1 MTDQSLLNVVFVGHV
16 DHGKSTVI
24 GRLLGD
30 LNALPDGKL
39 EAVKAMCDRRGMP
52 FEWAFL
58 LDAFQAERDQGIT
71 IDTARIFF
79 ATDRRRYAIID
90 APGHKEF
97 LRNMV
102 TGASG
107 ADAAV
112 LIVDAQE
119 GVAEQ
124 PRRHALILN
133 LIGIR
138 QVILVVNKM
147 DLVGYAGDRFAA
159 IVEEAESRL
168 LSLGFDR
175 SRLTAIPVAAR
186 NGDGVVAAGENMSW
200 YQGPTLIEALDGL
213 DEKAAPVGLPLR
225 LPVQDIYKFDDRRI
239 IAGKVEAGR
248 LSVGDELLFT
258 PSGHRARI
266 ASIEGW
272 PDAATGQTVEA
283 GLSVGLQLDDDI
295 FVERG
300 EVASLP
306 ETPPV
311 LADRFRARLF
321 WLSETPLTVGRRL
334 QLMVGTAS
342 LAVRV
347 LSIDAVLSSEDLSR
361 DEDRE
366 DALRHDVVEVSFE
379 AVRPIALDAFEDCP
393 ATGRFILQDQYR
405 VVAGGVVLR
414 DGLTDRRGGAGV
426 KSTNITRVI
435 HSVPTEDR
443 WRMNGHRSGVV
454 WLTGLSGSGKSTL
467 AIALEEALFRKGWQA
482 YVLDGDNIRYG
493 LSGDLGFS
501 PEDRAENI
509 RRVGEVSSLM
519 ARAGQIVITAFISP
533 YRSDRDRARAILPDG
548 FHEVFVDTSLA
559 ECERRDP
566 KGLYAK
572 ARAGEI
578 RDFTGIDAPYEAP
591 ETPELRLVTDGREV
605 EENLRELLRYIE
617 RQFAL

>member
-1 MTDQSLLNVVFVGHV
+1 MTSQSLLNVVFVGHV

-30 LNALPDGKL
+30 LGALPDGKL
-39 EAVKAMCDRRGMP
+39 EAVQAMCDRRGMP

-79 ATDRRRYAIID
+79 ATERRRYAIID

-102 TGASG
+102 TGASE

-112 LIVDAQE
+112 LIVDARE

-124 PRRHALILN
+124 TRRHALVLN
-133 LIGIR
+133 LIGVR
-138 QVILVVNKM
+138 QVILAINKM
-147 DLVGYAGDRFAA
+147 DLVDNDRARFDAIAGEAIDRLSALGYDR
-159 IVEEAESRL
+159 
-168 LSLGFDR
+168 DR
-175 SRLTAIPVAAR
+175 ITAIPVAAR
-186 NGDGVVAAGENMSW
+186 EGANIVARGEKLGW
-200 YQGPTLIEALDGL
+200 YDGPTLAGALDAL
-213 DEKAAPVGLPLR
+213 EAAAPPADLPLR

-239 IAGKVEAGR
+239 IAGTVESGA
-248 LSVGDELLFT
+248 LKTGDELLFT
-258 PSGHRARI
+258 PSGHRAKV

-272 PDAATGQTVEA
+272 PGAGPAGAAA
-283 GLSVGLQLDDDI
+283 GAAIGIQLDEDI

-300 EVASLP
+300 EIASHADR
-306 ETPPV
+306 PPV
-311 LADRFRARLF
+311 LTDRFRARLF
-321 WLSETPLTVGRRL
+321 WLSQTPLSAGQRL
-334 QLMVGTAS
+334 QLQLGTAG

-347 LSIDAVLSSEDLSR
+347 VSIDCVLSSEDLSR
-361 DEDRE
+361 DETRDSA
-366 DALRHDVVEVSFE
+366 DRHDVVEATFE
-379 AVRPIALDAFEDCP
+379 AVRPIAVDAFDAVP
-393 ATGRFILQDQYR
+393 ATGRFVLTENYR
-405 VVAGGVVLR
+405 VVAGGAVLA
-414 DGLTDRRGGAGV
+414 DGLVDKGRSHV

-435 HSVPTEDR
+435 HTVPTEDR
-443 WRMNGHRSGVV
+443 WRLNGHRSGVI

-467 AIALEEALFRKGWQA
+467 AIALETALFRKGWQA

-493 LSGDLGFS
+493 LSADLGFA

-509 RRVGEVSSLM
+509 RRVGEVASLM
-519 ARAGQIVITAFISP
+519 ARSGMIVITAFISP
-533 YRSDRDRARAILPDG
+533 YRSDRDRARAILPEM
-548 FHEVFVDTSLA
+548 FHEVHVDTSLA

-591 ETPELRLVTDGREV
+591 EAAELAIATDGRSV
-605 EENLRELLRYIE
+605 DENLRDLLRYVE
-617 RQFAL
+617 RNFSL

>member
-1 MTDQSLLNVVFVGHV
+1 MTDHSLLNVVFVGHV

-24 GRLLGD
+24 GRLLSDSG
-30 LNALPDGKL
+30 ALPDGKL
-39 EAVKAMCDRRGMP
+39 EAVKAMCERRGMP

-58 LDAFQAERDQGIT
+58 MDAFQAERDQGIT

-79 ATDRRRYAIID
+79 ATERRRYAIID

-102 TGASG
+102 TGASE

-112 LIVDAQE
+112 LIIDAQE

-124 PRRHALILN
+124 TRRHALILN
-133 LIGIR
+133 LIGVR

-147 DLVGYAGDRFAA
+147 DLVDYSEARFRAIADEAQDRLEALGY
-159 IVEEAESRL
+159 
-168 LSLGFDR
+168 DR

-186 NGDGVVAAGENMSW
+186 IGAGIAARGDTLGW
-200 YQGPTLIEALDGL
+200 YDGQTLIEALDAL
-213 DEKAAPVGLPLR
+213 DGSVAPVDLPLR

-239 IAGKVEAGR
+239 IAGKIESGR
-248 LSVGDELLFT
+248 IRTGDELLFT
-258 PSGHRARI
+258 PSGHTAKI
-266 ASIEGW
+266 ASVEGW
-272 PDAATGQTVEA
+272 PESGGDDSEA
-283 GLSVGLQLDDDI
+283 GMSVGIQLDEDI

-300 EVASLP
+300 EVASHKAS
-306 ETPPV
+306 PPA
-311 LADRFRARLF
+311 LTDRFRARLF
-321 WLSETPLTVGRRL
+321 WLSEQPLAVGRRL
-334 QLMVGTAS
+334 QLLVGTAS

-347 LSIDAVLSSEDLSR
+347 VSIDAVLSSEDLSR
-361 DEDRE
+361 DEGRE
-366 DALRHDVVEVSFE
+366 EAQRHDVVEATFE
-379 AVRPIALDAFEDCP
+379 SVRRIALDPYDASP
-393 ATGRFILQDQYR
+393 ATGRFVLQDGYR
-405 VVAGGVVLR
+405 VVAGGAVLA
-414 DGLTDRRGGAGV
+414 DGLVDKRDRNAV

-443 WRMNGHRSGVV
+443 WRANGHKSGVL

-493 LSGDLGFS
+493 LSADLGFA

-509 RRVGEVSSLM
+509 RRVGEVAALM
-519 ARAGQIVITAFISP
+519 ARSGQIVITAFISP
-533 YRSDRDRARAILPDG
+533 YRSDRDRAREIIPGL
-548 FHEVFVDTSLA
+548 FHEVHVDTSLA

-578 RDFTGIDAPYEAP
+578 RDFTGIDAPYEPP
-591 ETPELRLVTDGREV
+591 ESPELVIATDGRSIDET
-605 EENLRELLRYIE
+605 LREVLRYVE
-617 RQFAL
+617 RRFAL

>member
-1 MTDQSLLNVVFVGHV
+1 MTSESLLNVVFVGHV

-24 GRLLGD
+24 GRLLSD
-30 LNALPDGKL
+30 LGALPDGKL

-79 ATDRRRYAIID
+79 ATPKRRYAIID

-102 TGASG
+102 TGASE

-112 LIVDAQE
+112 LIVDARE

-124 PRRHALILN
+124 TRRHALILN
-133 LIGIR
+133 LIGVR
-138 QVILVVNKM
+138 QVILAINKM
-147 DLVGYAGDRFAA
+147 DLVDNDRDRFDAIATEATDRLAA
-159 IVEEAESRL
+159 
-168 LSLGFDR
+168 LGYER
-175 SRLTAIPVAAR
+175 EKVTAIPVAAR
-186 NGDGVVAAGENMSW
+186 EGVNIVDRGETLAW
-200 YQGPTLIEALDGL
+200 YTGPTLAEALDAL
-213 DEKAAPVGLPLR
+213 EAAAPATDQPLR

-239 IAGKVEAGR
+239 ISGTIESGS
-248 LSVGDELLFT
+248 LEVGDELLFT

-266 ASIEGW
+266 SAIEGW
-272 PDAATGQTVEA
+272 PGNGPSAAAA
-283 GLSVGLQLDDDI
+283 GTAIGIQLDEDI

-300 EVASLP
+300 EVASHADR
-306 ETPPV
+306 PPV
-311 LADRFRARLF
+311 LTDRFRARLF
-321 WLSETPLTVGRRL
+321 WLSANPLGAGQRL
-334 QLMVGTAS
+334 QVQIGTAG

-347 LSIDAVLSSEDLSR
+347 VSIDAVLSSEDLSR
-361 DEDRE
+361 DETRE
-366 DALRHDVVEVSFE
+366 TADRHDVVEATFE
-379 AVRPIALDAFEDCP
+379 SVRPVAIDSFDDVP
-393 ATGRFILQDQYR
+393 ATGRFVLTDNYR
-405 VVAGGVVLR
+405 VVAGGAVLA
-414 DGLTDRRGGAGV
+414 DGLVDKRRGHV

-435 HSVPTEDR
+435 HSVATEDR
-443 WRMNGHRSGVV
+443 WRMNGHRSGVI

-467 AIALEEALFRKGWQA
+467 AIALEDALFRKGWQA

-493 LSGDLGFS
+493 LSADLGFS

-509 RRVGEVSSLM
+509 RRIGEVAGLM
-519 ARAGQIVITAFISP
+519 ARSGMIVITAFISP
-533 YRSDRDRARAILPDG
+533 YRSDRDRARGILPEL
-548 FHEVFVDTSLA
+548 FHEVHVDTSLA

-591 ETPELRLVTDGREV
+591 NEPELSIATDGRSV
-605 EENLRELLRYIE
+605 DENLRDLLRYVE
-617 RQFAL
+617 RNFSL